1 VLLGALYRA
10 GTARRGGG
18 EEIWRLSVVEAL
30 KLQCASYGEREGYL
44 GEEIVGGGG
53 QTKNRGSV
61 GDEPGGWRRETWQRL
76 SWIGSIGFMT
86 GGRGQ

>member
-53 QTKNRGSV
+53 RRKTEAAWEMSRVSGGARHGSAC
-61 GDEPGGWRRETWQRL
+61 L
-76 SWIGSIGFMT
+76 GSEALAS
-86 GGRGQ
+86 